1 MRVLG
6 DQAWPDVRTDAVL
19 LVPLGSTEQHGPHL
33 PLSTDTDIAVGI
45 CTRLAG
51 ARTDVVVAPAIAIGA
66 SGEHQDFPG
75 TLSIGHEALTTLLVE
90 LVRSAST
97 TFDRIAIVNAHGGN
111 ASALRN
117 VTELMHR
124 EGRVIVA
131 WSASYDGGDAHA
143 GRGETSLMLALRPEL
158 VGADRAPGDVRP
170 LRDLMPDLRR
180 AGVRAVSPSG
190 VLGDPR
196 DASAAEG
203 TALLAGLVHALDAA
217 LQARWPDRTDM
228 TTNEE
233 NR

>member
-19 LVPLGSTEQHGPHL
+19 LIPLGSTEQHGPHL

-45 CTRLAG
+45 CTHLA
-51 ARTDVVVAPAIAIGA
+51 TDRPDIVIAPAIAIGA

-75 TLSIGHEALTTLLVE
+75 TLSIGHDALTTLLVE

-97 TFDRIAIVNAHGGN
+97 AFDRIAIVNAHGGN
-111 ASALRN
+111 SSALRD
-117 VTELMHR
+117 VTELLHR
-124 EGRVIVA
+124 EGHEVVT
-131 WSASYDGGDAHA
+131 WSAAYDGGDAHA

-158 VGADRAPGDVRP
+158 VGADRTPGDVRP
-170 LRDLMPDLRR
+170 LRELMPDLRR

-203 TALLAGLVHALDAA
+203 TALLAGLVHALGAA
-217 LQARWPDRTDM
+217 LQARWPDRTS
-228 TTNEE
+228 TTTDEE
-233 NR
+233 QR